1 MKCHGCGMSM
11 IVDHTETEGHA
22 CTRWHRCPLCQK
34 VRLVSQP
41 QDSFDKQYASGS
53 DTFLTEETMT
63 EEPLPDTPTR
73 PLFV

>member
-22 CTRWHRCPLCQK
+22 CTCWHRCPLCQK

-41 QDSFDKQYASGS
+41 KDPFDKQYASGS
-53 DTFLTEETMT
+53 DTFSPEEMSAD
-63 EEPLPDTPTR
+63 ELLSDTPTR
-73 PLFV
+73 PLLV